1 MGKSLYTGRIELE
14 SGMLNVRA
22 KPEGEVIGAL
32 ENGAEVSV
40 LGQNGDWLEV
50 THGTGTGYIAAR
62 YVRFVRAPQDA
73 RLIIEDG
80 AGNTFMPVGG
90 FTARIVTGEI
100 D

>member
-1 MGKSLYTGRIELE
+1 MGKCLYTGRVELD
-14 SGMLNVRA
+14 GGVLNVRRT
-22 KPEGEVIGAL
+22 PEGQVIGAL

-50 THGTGTGYIAAR
+50 THGTGAGYIAAR

-73 RLIIEDG
+73 QLILEDG